1 MAHCHRESALRVQ
14 RASMYV
20 QRASMY
26 LDLVFSVSLSQR
38 SVAAEIKKYKY
49 KKKFRPKLPEVASTR
64 SPSPCESVPRRARS
78 AKLPRTLHAIVIARC
93 RFRRFSAASHFW
105 VRTSFQAG
113 GSRLRSRGRAPA
125 HFQKSSWSGAHPFW
139 PTRAGPNFA
148 AKMPS
153 SAY

>member
-1 MAHCHRESALRVQ
+1 MSKDTGVGVLRPPW
-14 RASMYV
+14 RIDETFTAW
-20 QRASMY
+20 
-26 LDLVFSVSLSQR
+26 SLRTVGERPKR

-49 KKKFRPKLPEVASTR
+49 KKNFGPKLPEVASTR

-125 HFQKSSWSGAHPFW
+125 HFRKSSWSGAHPFW